1 MVLSPASSAPHT
13 QVTFLACRSGAREHE
28 IASQRHVAERLSA
41 LLGCAF
47 AEAHDETGSLRGP
60 LGYVVPNDTLDSVER
75 AHALGIRSAHDL
87 YGGVVPFPFVATK
100 AITHPLIGPAAAAPD
115 GWQPAFAERVREVV
129 LPGFSAFSIEDARE
143 AGRLL
148 LAAGDVRVKLA
159 SGIGGAGQSVARDE
173 SELEAQLAALGDAEI
188 ARHGVVLE
196 RNLAALRTHSV
207 GLLQVGGLQTSY
219 FGTQRTTPNRHGA
232 EVYGGSSLTVARGGL
247 DALERLTDDPGVHRA
262 LAQAATY
269 HAAALASF
277 AGFFASRCNY
287 DVAEGRDAAGTTYSG
302 VLEQSWRLGG
312 ASGAEIAALE
322 VLHRDPA
329 RTAVRTST
337 TELHRA
343 DVTVPD
349 GATVYYAGTDP
360 HLGPIVKYAEVHAD
374 ARA

>member
-1 MVLSPASSAPHT
+1 MVSRSALPVPHT
-13 QVTFLACRSGAREHE
+13 RLTFLACRSGAREHE
-28 IASQRHVAERLSA
+28 IASQRRLAERLA
-41 LLGCAF
+41 GLLGCSF
-47 AEAHDETGSLRGP
+47 EEMRDETGSARGP

-75 AHALGIRSAHDL
+75 AHALGIRCEDDL

-100 AITHPLIGPAAAAPD
+100 AITHPLVRSDAAAPA
-115 GWQPAFAERVREVV
+115 GWQPVFAESVGDVV
-129 LPGFSAFSIEDARE
+129 LPGFSAFSIDDARTV
-143 AGRLL
+143 GRRLL
-148 LAAGDVRVKLA
+148 SNGDVRVKIA

-173 SELEAQLAALGDAEI
+173 DDLDAQLAALGEPAI

-196 RNLAALRTHSV
+196 RNLAELRTHSV
-207 GLLQVGGLQTSY
+207 GLLQVGGVRTSY
-219 FGTQRTTPNRHGA
+219 FGTQRTTRNRHGD

-262 LAQAATY
+262 IAQAATY
-269 HAAALASF
+269 HAAALATF

-287 DVAEGRDAAGTTYSG
+287 DVAEGRDVAGATHAG

-312 ASGAEIAALE
+312 ASGAEVAALE
-322 VLHRDPA
+322 VFQRDPT

-343 DVTVPD
+343 DVPVPD

-374 ARA
+374 GRA